1 MTSRYTLL
9 LLKTDSELT
18 VFQDS
23 PHHLQQTFLNQ
34 LISRCVLR
42 VESHDNSDLAVFSLQ
57 KALGKD
63 VHQDIRHWLD
73 RLQGAV
79 YRVSRRPLHP
89 LLSSFN
95 RRDLAQRTVELL
107 RRELDNVK
115 APNDIR
121 YQQAPIPPT
130 MIQLTSE
137 QEQQLWDLGVGIN
150 PSVNKRAPG
159 AIHLP
164 QKEVDWIIEKAREHP
179 SFQPTIHGV
188 DMSQVCSVRPLL
200 DLTSNIF

>member
-1 MTSRYTLL
+1 ME
-9 LLKTDSELT
+9 TDSELS

-42 VESHDNSDLAVFSLQ
+42 LESHNNFDLAVYNLQ
-57 KALGKD
+57 KALGED
-63 VHQDIRHWLD
+63 VHQGISHWLH

-79 YRVSRRPLHP
+79 YRVSERPLHP
-89 LLSSFN
+89 LLSSFT

-107 RRELDNVK
+107 QRELDNAK

-121 YQQAPIPPT
+121 YQRAPIPPT
-130 MIQLTSE
+130 MIQLTGE
-137 QEQQLWDLGVGIN
+137 QEQQLWDLGVGLN
-150 PSVNKRAPG
+150 PSVKKRVLG
-159 AIHLP
+159 TTDLP

-179 SFQPTIHGV
+179 SFQPKPCEV
-188 DMSQVCSVRPLL
+188 DMSQVCSVRQLF
-200 DLTSNIF
+200 DHIWIIF